1 MKKKLMSLV
10 VIAFAIISIIAFIV
24 STRLQN
30 DNVLLRYAYIP
41 SALVDAPSAISQEA
55 FSKYGINAKPF
66 STGIETVQ
74 ALIGNATDVAT
85 LAEWP
90 FLLASQKKNDLRIL
104 AIISNAK
111 SMGMVA
117 NKEKGINT
125 VSDLVGKIV
134 GFPQG
139 TSAQFVYETLV
150 SKAGIKNKVKTINL
164 TPPNLIPS
172 MMRGDIDAMVVWQ
185 PFLEKALQKKPDS
198 FHLIPGSQDVL
209 RVIYFVVSTESYI
222 QKNPKG
228 IKKLLKIL
236 IEADK
241 KLKNRNA
248 EALSILS
255 SKTNIDIKTLNKLL
269 PLFDYNVKIDSTIV
283 NTFKRLSVWAAK
295 SGLAKKEIL
304 TTDWS
309 QFIYPKLLKE
319 LEPENVKY

>member
-1 MKKKLMSLV
+1 MKKRSIFI
-10 VIAFAIISIIAFIV
+10 VIVIIAILAIATVILNKYFQADK
-24 STRLQN
+24 S
-30 DNVLLRYAYIP
+30 LRYAYIP
-41 SALVDAPSAISQEA
+41 SALVDAPSAISQKA
-55 FSKYGINAKPF
+55 FSKNGIDAKPF

-90 FLLASQKKNDLRIL
+90 FLLASQKRNDLRIL
-104 AIISNAK
+104 AIISNAR

-117 NKEKGINT
+117 NKDKGINT
-125 VSDLVGKIV
+125 VSDLAGKTV

-150 SKAGIKNKVKTINL
+150 NEAGIKNKVKTINL

-172 MMRGDIDAMVVWQ
+172 LTKGDIDAMVVWQ
-185 PFLEKALQKKPDS
+185 PFLVKAIQKNPNS

-209 RVIYFVVSTESYI
+209 RVIYLVVSTESYI
-222 QKNPKG
+222 QKNPEG

-241 KLKNRNA
+241 KLENRNA
-248 EALSILS
+248 EALDILS
-255 SKTNIDIKTLNKLL
+255 SKTNIDIETLNKLL

-283 NTFKRLSVWAAK
+283 NTFDRLSVWAEET
-295 SGLAKKEIL
+295 GLAKKDIL
-304 TTDWS
+304 KTDWNL
-309 QFIYPKLLKE
+309 FIYPKLLKE